1 LAQKERSSNGKQS
14 RKRRRTSKV
23 ASAGNGSAD
32 EGKGNIDILLTT
44 IVDQTRTA
52 LGEVR
57 NARATALET
66 TDALNTSTVK
76 IVRSLSTHL
85 ETLGSNIQDFFA
97 NVTNDLHDLENT
109 MAARQESTAKAIAAH
124 SDIQRKT
131 ILMSA
136 VTAANTL
143 RHMDGR
149 HPLSVEGFGVESG
162 GSYNGGDGSVGG
174 HDDGAGSSGG
184 RDGGAGRA

>member
-57 NARATALET
+57 NARETALET

-97 NVTNDLHDLENT
+97 HNVTNDLHDLENT
-109 MAARQESTAKAIAAH
+109 MAARQESTAKGH
-124 SDIQRKT
+124 SRTQ
-131 ILMSA
+131 
-136 VTAANTL
+136 
-143 RHMDGR
+143 
-149 HPLSVEGFGVESG
+149 
-162 GSYNGGDGSVGG
+162 
-174 HDDGAGSSGG
+174 
-184 RDGGAGRA
+184 